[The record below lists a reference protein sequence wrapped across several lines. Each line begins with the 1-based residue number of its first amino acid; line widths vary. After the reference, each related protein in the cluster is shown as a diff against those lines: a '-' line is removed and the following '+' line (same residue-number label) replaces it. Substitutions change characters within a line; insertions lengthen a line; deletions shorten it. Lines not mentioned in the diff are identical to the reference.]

1 MDLRGKNAV
10 VTGGA
15 MGIGYATCARLL
27 KEGSNVAIWD
37 MNENA
42 LSQAKTELEKLGG
55 GKVFTYQCDVTD
67 KKRVAELAILTEKD
81 LGQVDILINNAGYVK
96 TGRFCSHPVEDWERE
111 TDVNLVPM
119 YYTIQAFLPGMYKRN
134 LGHIVNISSAAGVIG
149 VPDLAVYCATKWAV
163 WGMTE
168 SLRFE
173 ALLDKKKGVRYSTI
187 HPHFLKTGMFEG
199 GRLNILGE
207 LIVPRIEKHDTVAE
221 AIVEKALK
229 KGRNVIKIPAMLHI
243 GVIARAL
250 LPDFIV
256 GHLLLRMGIGRG
268 MKDWVGRP
276 GSEHAG
282 K

>member
-1 MDLRGKNAV
+1 MDLRGKKAV

-15 MGIGYATCARLL
+15 MGIGFATCRRLL
-27 KEGSNVAIWD
+27 MNGCDVTFWD
-37 MNENA
+37 MNEKA
-42 LSQAKTELEKLGG
+42 LKDAKADLERLGG
-55 GKVFTYQCDVTD
+55 GKVFACQCDVTD
-67 KKRVAELAILTEKD
+67 KLRVKELAAQAEKD
-81 LGQVDILINNAGYVK
+81 MGQVDILINNAGFVK
-96 TGRFCSHPVEDWERE
+96 TGRFCSRPVEDWERE
-111 TDVNLVPM
+111 TDVNLTSM
-119 YYTIQAFLPGMYKRN
+119 YYTIQAFLPGMYSRN

-173 ALLDKKKGVRYSTI
+173 AILDKKNVRYTSV
-187 HPHFLKTGMFEG
+187 HPHFLKSGMFEG

-229 KGRNVIKIPAMLHI
+229 KGRNVIKIPPMLHI
-243 GVIARAL
+243 GVISRAL
-250 LPDFIV
+250 LPDFIMGRV
-256 GHLLLRMGIGRG
+256 LLLMGLAQG
-268 MKDWVGRP
+268 MKEWVGRP